1 MNDLQIIENNNQRV
15 MTTAMLA
22 ECYETTDKHIKQ
34 NFNNNKERYIE
45 GKHFYCLTGD
55 TLRTFKSKV
64 ENFDL
69 AANVNKLYLWTEKG
83 ALLHAKSLNTDKAW
97 EVYDYLVENYF
108 KKKEELPTG
117 NNLIAL
123 AVIEAQK
130 LLAQKDK
137 ELEIKN
143 QLIGELKPK
152 ADYTDRILQNPG
164 LVNINQIAK
173 DYGISARTMNK
184 LLAERG
190 IQYKQGNQWLLYK
203 KYQDK
208 GYTSSETIN
217 ITRTDGSPDIV
228 MRTKWTQK
236 GRLFIYELL
245 KKDGI
250 KPVIETEF
258 NVTA

>member
-1 MNDLQIIENNNQRV
+1 MNELQILENNNQRV
-15 MTTAMLA
+15 MTTAVLA
-22 ECYETTDKHIKQ
+22 ECYETSSKAISD
-34 NFNNNKERYIE
+34 NFNHNKDRYIE
-45 GKHFYCLTGD
+45 GKHYYCLSGD
-55 TLRTFKSKV
+55 DLKCFKSKS
-64 ENFDL
+64 ENFGF
-69 AANVNKLYLWTEKG
+69 APNINKLYLWTEKG

-108 KKKEELPTG
+108 KKKEVLPTG

-130 LLAQKDK
+130 LLMQKDK

-173 DYGISARTMNK
+173 DYGMSARTMNK
-184 LLAERG
+184 LLSERG
-190 IQYKQGNQWLLYK
+190 VQYKQGKQWLLYK
-203 KYQDK
+203 KYQSK
-208 GYTSSETIN
+208 GYTSSETID
-217 ITRTDGSPDIV
+217 ITRIDGSPDIV

-250 KPVIETEF
+250 RPVIETEF